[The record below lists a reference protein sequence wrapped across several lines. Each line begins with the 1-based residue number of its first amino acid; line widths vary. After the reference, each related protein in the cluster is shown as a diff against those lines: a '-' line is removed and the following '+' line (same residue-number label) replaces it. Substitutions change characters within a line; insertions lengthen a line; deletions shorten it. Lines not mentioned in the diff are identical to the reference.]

1 MKKNYRPH
9 SIDGRTVYY
18 WSKNNSE
25 KILIPHK
32 RARHHSLVAIPFY
45 LSVFFVS
52 ATVFQNMGDRAI
64 TRHTRQPRSVIA
76 GVPLYSAYMSK
87 SNEVFLKSLNVS
99 RTSSGHKA
107 KNKSGIHTAIEE
119 QEKAKES
126 KARIDEEVRIREEQ
140 AKEEQMRAEAEAEAA
155 RQAELQ
161 RQEEAREKAL
171 ADGTN
176 VLHSFL
182 GVDQRSTPADAAEGN
197 VPMEANRS
205 AHPYMPYTAVTNQ
218 GSRQYAVLNGADAW
232 SDPATGLRMVG
243 DRICIAIG
251 QGYGMKAGDK
261 VDVVLDDGSVVK
273 CILGDMKALCDTDP
287 NGLYHNTDKDVVE
300 MIVDYNVFSRNS
312 DQYLT
317 VFHGQ
322 PVKRLV
328 KVEG

>member
-1 MKKNYRPH
+1 MK
-9 SIDGRTVYY
+9 I
-18 WSKNNSE
+18 
-25 KILIPHK
+25 
-32 RARHHSLVAIPFY
+32 F
-45 LSVFFVS
+45 
-52 ATVFQNMGDRAI
+52 I
-64 TRHTRQPRSVIA
+64 TENDV
-76 GVPLYSAYMSK
+76 LK
-87 SNEVFLKSLNVS
+87 KSLPISTLN
-99 RTSSGHKA
+99 
-107 KNKSGIHTAIEE
+107 E
-119 QEKAKES
+119 QS
-126 KARIDEEVRIREEQ
+126 
-140 AKEEQMRAEAEAEAA
+140 
-155 RQAELQ
+155 Q
-161 RQEEAREKAL
+161 RQE
-171 ADGTN
+171 
-176 VLHSFL
+176 
-182 GVDQRSTPADAAEGN
+182 
-197 VPMEANRS
+197 NRS

-322 PVKRLV
+322 PVKKLV